1 MKTNVLVVGGG
12 IIGLSIAYNLVK
24 KGEKDVVVIDRKYVG
39 SGSTT
44 RCASG
49 FRVHFFSDENTLFA
63 IESRKRLLKAGDELN
78 FNPLVEP
85 IGYMWLLYDDAMLD
99 AYRKTNVRWGE
110 LGVPAIPMTPEDVN
124 ETHPYISTEG
134 MIAAYYGPQDGELHH
149 DFLLYGYRDAILK
162 GGGKI
167 LEYVDAKKLLTNGR
181 RIKGVETSDAS
192 IEADKVVVAGGAWSN
207 RILETVGV
215 KVPITPERKE
225 ICVME
230 PMKHFIKPVLINTK
244 LKSFYIIQ
252 TARGEAI
259 GSIDHPIMKDTFEY
273 GNTLEFLREYSR
285 AAMLTIPA
293 LRKARVLRVW
303 SGFYEVTP
311 DHSHILGRGP
321 QWPENLYIAA
331 GFSGHGL
338 LMAPFAGEAMA
349 DLLLDGRTTPL
360 MEPFRPSRF
369 EEGKQINEA
378 LVIG

>member
-1 MKTNVLVVGGG
+1 MKANVLVIGAG

-24 KGEKDVVVIDRKYVG
+24 KGERDVVVIDRKYVG

-49 FRVHFFSDENTLFA
+49 FRIHFFSDENTLFA
-63 IESRKRLLKAGDELN
+63 IEARKRLMKAGDELE

-99 AYRKTNVRWGE
+99 ECRKSNIRWSQ
-110 LGVPAIPMTPEDVN
+110 LGVAATLMTPEDVI
-124 ETHPYISTEG
+124 ERHPYINTEG
-134 MIAAYYGPQDGELHH
+134 MIGALYGPQDGELHH
-149 DFLLYGYRDAILK
+149 DFLTFGYRDAILK
-162 GGGKI
+162 RGGKI
-167 LEYVDAKKLLTNGR
+167 LEYVDAKKLLTNGS
-181 RIKGVETSDAS
+181 RIKGVETSATS
-192 IEADKVVVAGGAWSN
+192 IEADKVVVAGGAWSSQ
-207 RILETVGV
+207 ILQTVGV
-215 KVPITPERKE
+215 RVPITPERKE

-230 PMKHFIKPVLINTK
+230 PMKHFIKPLLINTK
-244 LKSFYIIQ
+244 LKSFYITQ

-259 GSIDHPIMKDTFEY
+259 GGMDHPIAKESFEY
-273 GNTLEFLREYSR
+273 GNTLEFLKEYSR
-285 AAMLTIPA
+285 AAMFTIPA

-311 DHSHILGRGP
+311 DHSHILGRST
-321 QWPENLYIAA
+321 QWPENLYVCA

-349 DLLLDGRTTPL
+349 DLLLEDKTTPL
-360 MEPFRPSRF
+360 MQPFRPSRF
-369 EEGKQINEA
+369 DEGKQINEE